1 MTSTATGRVAPQVL
15 EDDIQAFMALATMPD
30 YAPRDPNVTL
40 AAITATYEELLADRA
55 ALVHAQIAMDA
66 VRDRLAS
73 TEQRIHKQML
83 DAKSQVRA
91 QYGDDSNELAA
102 MGLKKKSEKKSPT
115 RRPRGNSAAGV

>member
-15 EDDIQAFMALATMPD
+15 ALDIPAYINNTTMHN
-30 YAPRDPNVTL
+30 YKPRDPNVTL

-66 VRDRLAS
+66 VRDRLAN

-91 QYGDDSNELAA
+91 QYGDDSNYLSA
-102 MGLKKKSEKKSPT
+102 MGLKKKAEKKPPT
-115 RRPRGNSAAGV
+115 RRPRGDSAAGA